1 MLNQLNFKASV
12 ITALLLMSVSACDVV
27 KLDANGKPI
36 LPMSAEAAAS
46 MENMAPKDIAE
57 KLWSRVLED
66 ANKSA
71 LSWDKFKT
79 DTANLSSEKGKSYFV
94 KINGTVSQLDLAAK
108 EKTLQLDLGNEVVTL
123 QLGPITR
130 GNSIRDAASFIQF
143 DQFKNQ
149 VQFAKLSKEFNKKS
163 LSAIKMPDEK
173 WKGKG
178 IDVVAALTVTNN
190 TITDVIP
197 LEISER

>member
-1 MLNQLNFKASV
+1 MLNQLNFKTSV

-36 LPMSAEAAAS
+36 LPVSAEAAAS
-46 MENMAPKDIAE
+46 MENMTPKDIAE
-57 KLWSRVLED
+57 KLWSKVVDE

-71 LSWDKFKT
+71 LPWDKFKAE
-79 DTANLSSEKGKSYFV
+79 TANLSSEKGKSYFV
-94 KINGTVSQLDLAAK
+94 RMNGAISQLNLTTK
-108 EKTLQLDLGNEVVTL
+108 ERTLQLNVGSEVVTL

-163 LSAIKMPDEK
+163 LSIVKMPDDS
-173 WKGKG
+173 WKGKN

-190 TITDVIP
+190 TISDVIP
-197 LEISER
+197 IEISER